1 MKLRLSFV
9 CLSLAPALL
18 RAAAVDSHI
27 TAATVYSDRAVVTRE
42 AHIEAAVGQQT
53 LVFENLPE
61 SLREESLQVSAH
73 GTAVAAIVDVN
84 AATAYLATAPEAR
97 VKSLED
103 EIKGLASQIGALD
116 DRTSVLGEERN
127 FVKRMMVAETAP
139 LGTEASH
146 DAVSSPRP
154 SIEDWQKLYSYSDES
169 LLKIATEIR
178 AIEEQKAEISA
189 KKAAVEQQLSALKG
203 NAGKSVKNVT
213 VRVDIETAGA
223 LDVVLKYSL
232 PGARWHPSYDARVR
246 TSERTI
252 DLSYY
257 GLVRNSTG
265 EDWDKIDLTLSTA
278 RPSMGG
284 AAPELQSWI
293 VDEEQINR
301 RMEKSFSIAMPRAE
315 LAEDA
320 SPLNQPTL
328 GGTRLEAYNVTA
340 DVQTNATSATFKIHD
355 PVSIASD
362 SSVQKVSISSATLHA
377 DLRYEA
383 TPKLMEAA
391 FLAATAYNRSDYPYL
406 AGVMNT
412 FLDDTFIAASHLD
425 TVMPGEKFDL
435 HLGVD
440 EAIVVS
446 RKVLNRFTENTGI
459 TNNGKRVTYDLLVTI
474 TNNRKTSEKVLFK
487 EPLPLSRNEK
497 IIVKLIAPEEGEVG
511 TKESPKEVTREDS
524 TLTWNL
530 ELRPGEK
537 RGVPIKFSVEYPADM
552 RITGLN

>member
-1 MKLRLSFV
+1 M
-9 CLSLAPALL
+9 
-18 RAAAVDSHI
+18 
-27 TAATVYSDRAVVTRE
+27 
-42 AHIEAAVGQQT
+42 
-53 LVFENLPE
+53 FENLPE
-61 SLREESLQVSAH
+61 SLVEESLQVSAH

-84 AATAYLATAPEAR
+84 AATAYLASAPEAR

-103 EIKGLASQIGALD
+103 DIKGLASQIGALD
-116 DRTSVLGEERN
+116 DRASVLGEERN

-139 LGTEASH
+139 VGTDASH
-146 DAVSSPRP
+146 GVVSSPRP

-169 LLKIATEIR
+169 LLKIATELR

-189 KKAAVEQQLSALKG
+189 KKTSAEQQLSDLKG
-203 NAGKSVKNVT
+203 NAGRSVKNVT

-232 PGARWHPSYDARVR
+232 PGARWHPSYDARVG

-257 GLVRNSTG
+257 GLVRNGTG

-284 AAPELQSWI
+284 AAPELRPWI
-293 VDEEQINR
+293 VDEQQPIT
-301 RMEKSFSIAMPRAE
+301 RMEKSISVDMPTAR
-315 LAEDA
+315 
-320 SPLNQPTL
+320 QPEEPGAVAGRSY
-328 GGTRLEAYNVTA
+328 GGSRLEAFTVTA
-340 DVQTNATSATFKIHD
+340 DVEANATSATFKIHD

-362 SSVQKVSISSATLHA
+362 NSVQKVSISNARLHA

-391 FLAATAYNRSDYPYL
+391 FLTATAYNRSDYPYL

-412 FLDDTFIAASHLD
+412 FLDDTFIAASHLG

-459 TNNGKRVTYDLLVTI
+459 TSNGKRVTYDLLVTI
-474 TNNRKTSEKVLFK
+474 TNNRKTTEKVLFK

-497 IIVKLIAPEEGEVG
+497 IVVKLIAPEEGDVG

-524 TLTWNL
+524 TLIWNL

-537 RGVPIKFSVEYPADM
+537 REVPIKFSVEYPADL

>member
-1 MKLRLSFV
+1 MKLRLSLV

-18 RAAAVDSHI
+18 RAGAVDSHI
-27 TAATVYSDRAVVTRE
+27 TAATVYSDRAVVSRE
-42 AHIEAAVGQQT
+42 AHIDAAAGQQV

-61 SLREESLQVSAH
+61 SLREESLQVTAH

-103 EIKGLASQIGALD
+103 DIKGLASQIGALD
-116 DRTSVLGEERN
+116 DRASVLAEERN

-139 LGTEASH
+139 TGTDASH
-146 DAVSSPRP
+146 AVVSSPRP

-169 LLKIATEIR
+169 LLKIATELR

-189 KKAAVEQQLSALKG
+189 KKAAAEQQLSDLKG

-213 VRVDIETAGA
+213 VRLDIETAGA
-223 LDVVLKYSL
+223 LDVVIKYSL

-246 TSERTI
+246 SSERTI

-284 AAPELQSWI
+284 AAPELNPWV
-293 VDEEQINR
+293 VDEEPMNT
-301 RMEKSFSIAMPRAE
+301 RMEKSYQIAMPRAE
-315 LAEDA
+315 LAADA
-320 SPLNQPTL
+320 SSFNQPTL
-328 GGTRLEAYNVTA
+328 GAGKLEAYNVTA

-362 SSVQKVSISSATLHA
+362 NSVQKVSISNAKLQA

-391 FLAATAYNRSDYPYL
+391 FLTATAYNRSDYPYL

-412 FLDDTFIAASHLD
+412 FLDDTFIAASHMG

-446 RKVLNRFTENTGI
+446 RKVVNRFTENTGI
-459 TNNGKRVTYDLLVTI
+459 TNNGKRVTYDLLVTV
-474 TNNRKTSEKVLFK
+474 TNNRKTTEKVTFK
-487 EPLPLSRNEK
+487 EPLPISRNEK
-497 IIVKLIAPEEGEVG
+497 IVVKLIAPEEGEVG

-524 TLTWNL
+524 ILTWNL

-537 RGVPIKFSVEYPADM
+537 REVPIKFSVDYPADM
-552 RITGLN
+552 RITGLD